1 MSRAIWV
8 TPLLV
13 GLLMGCTPGG
23 KEPEQGGSATAAP
36 GSPAPSPTAAGPAGA
51 VPKVVVDTVERKDI
65 SVAKEYSAQTV
76 ASQTVDVKA
85 RISGTVLDFTF
96 REGARVYGG
105 QQLFQIDPAPFVA
118 ELRQAEAAVYK
129 AQADLHQAEN
139 QVDVKRVLAD
149 VAQARAKLA
158 QTQLDVDRYKPLA
171 LQQIIPQQ
179 TFDQTVTNRNV
190 AKAQLDA
197 QLANLQNTR
206 LSDASAI
213 AVAKANLEG
222 ARAQVQSVQIKLG
235 YCTIYAPVTGV
246 IGKLGAD
253 PGNIVGPA
261 DPDAMAVI
269 SQSDPMY
276 VEFGISESEYLAL
289 SKQLAGFQSGRATP
303 TGKVPFTLLLADGSE
318 YNRKG
323 TFMMTER
330 GLDAKTGTLMVRTR
344 FPNSEGRLVPG
355 QFARIRVAAGG
366 SKSEVLVPQIAVT
379 EMQSL
384 QAVYIVGPDRKVES
398 RTITTSG
405 TFGESFIVSE
415 GLRGGEMVIVEG
427 LQKVRPGQLCE
438 PTDQPESPAVIK

>member
-1 MSRAIWV
+1 M
-8 TPLLV
+8 LL
-13 GLLMGCTPGG
+13 GCTPGG
-23 KEPEQGGSATAAP
+23 KEPGQGGSATPAP
-36 GSPAPSPTAAGPAGA
+36 GSPAPASSATPAGPAGA

-65 SVAKEYSAQTV
+65 SVAKEYSAQTR
-76 ASQTVDVKA
+76 ASQTVDVKS
-85 RISGTVLDFTF
+85 RISGTLLDFTF
-96 REGARVYGG
+96 REGARVYQG
-105 QQLFQIDPAPFVA
+105 QQLFQIDPAPFIA
-118 ELRQAEAAVYK
+118 ELRQAEAGVYK
-129 AQADLHQAEN
+129 AQADLSQAQN

-171 LQQIIPQQ
+171 QQQIIPQQ
-179 TFDQTVTNRNV
+179 TYDQTVTNRNV

-197 QLANLQNTR
+197 QLAILQNTR
-206 LSDASAI
+206 ISDSSAI

-222 ARAQVQSVQIKLG
+222 ARAQVQSAQIKLG
-235 YCTIYAPVTGV
+235 YCTVFAPVSGV
-246 IGKLGAD
+246 IGQLQAD

-261 DPDAMAVI
+261 DPNPMVVI

-276 VEFGISESEYLAL
+276 VEFGISESEFLAL
-289 SKQLAGFQSGRATP
+289 SKLLSGFQSGRTTP
-303 TGKVPFTLLLADGSE
+303 TGRVPFTLLLADGTE

-323 TFMMTER
+323 AFMMTER
-330 GLDAKTGTLMVRTR
+330 GLDSKTGTLLVRTR

-366 SKSEVLVPQIAVT
+366 SKTEVLVPQIAVT

-415 GLRGGEMVIVEG
+415 GLKGGEMVIVEG

-438 PTDQPESPAVIK
+438 PTDQPETPAVIK